1 MIRHAAVLI
10 VLLLGVAAEDIMNDD
25 VVTVGDETLG
35 AEGEEAR
42 AMCLLTCR
50 SRAYISENVMKR
62 SGC

>member
-10 VLLLGVAAEDIMNDD
+10 VLLLGAATEDIMNDD
-25 VVTVGDETLG
+25 VVTMGDETLD

-42 AMCLLTCR
+42 PMCLPTCR
-50 SRAYISENVMKR
+50 SRAYISKNVMKQ